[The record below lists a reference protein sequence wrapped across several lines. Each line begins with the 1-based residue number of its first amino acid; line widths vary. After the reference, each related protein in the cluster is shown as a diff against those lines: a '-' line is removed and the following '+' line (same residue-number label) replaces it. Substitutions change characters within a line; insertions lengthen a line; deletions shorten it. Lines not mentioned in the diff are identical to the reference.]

1 MQHLQSILSVTF
13 PFFAL
18 VLCGYVA
25 ARRGL
30 MPIESI
36 PGLSTFVLYF
46 ALSAMLFRFG
56 SAIPI
61 GQLLDI
67 PLAVLYSVVAV
78 MLVTVTVVASRNE
91 RIGIK
96 DAAFGAMAAVFSN
109 SGFMGIP
116 LLLALLGEKAVGIII
131 VTLFID
137 QMLISPL
144 CMSIAYV
151 QSTTGQSRS
160 LSALLLSS
168 VRSLRGA
175 ALNPMLW
182 SIVAGVLFGLSGLTL
197 PEPVWKTIDLLSD
210 AASPVALFTIGA
222 ILARNA
228 LKTTHRSPLMDY
240 VPVALTKLFVHP
252 LLIFLGA
259 CVAEELGYPLDV
271 QTFAIIILI
280 AALPSA
286 SNVSMLAERFGADS
300 GRIASIIMVSTVLSF
315 FTFSGMV
322 WVLGIR
328 VPGG

>member
-18 VLCGYVA
+18 VLCGYMAV
-25 ARRGL
+25 RRGL
-30 MPIESI
+30 LPIESI
-36 PGLSTFVLYF
+36 PGLSIFVLYF
-46 ALSAMLFRFG
+46 ALSAMLFHFG
-56 SAIPI
+56 SATPI
-61 GQLLDI
+61 GQLLDV
-67 PLAVLYSVVAV
+67 PLAVLYTVCSVV
-78 MLVTVTVVASRNE
+78 LVTVTVVASRNE

-96 DAAFGAMAAVFSN
+96 DAAFGAMASVFSN

-151 QSTTGQSRS
+151 QSNTGQSRS
-160 LSALLLSS
+160 MSALFLSC

-175 ALNPMLW
+175 ALNPLLW
-182 SIVAGVLFGLSGLTL
+182 SILAGVLFGLSGLSLT
-197 PEPVWKTIDLLSD
+197 EPVRKTIDLLSD
-210 AASPVALFTIGA
+210 AASPVALFTLGA

-228 LKTTHRSPLMDY
+228 VKATHRSPLMDY
-240 VPVALTKLFVHP
+240 VPVALAKLFVHP

-259 CVAEELGYPLDV
+259 CVAEWLGFPLDA
-271 QTFAIIILI
+271 QTFTIIVLI

-322 WVLGIR
+322 WVLG
-328 VPGG
+328 VSL

>member
-25 ARRGL
+25 TRRGL
-30 MPIESI
+30 LPIESI

-56 SAIPI
+56 SATPI
-61 GQLLDI
+61 GQLFDV
-67 PLAVLYSVVAV
+67 PLAVLYSVSGVV
-78 MLVTVTVVASRNE
+78 LVTVTVVTSRNE

-137 QMLISPL
+137 QILISPL
-144 CMSIAYV
+144 CMSIAHV
-151 QSTTGQSRS
+151 QSNTGQPRS
-160 LSALLLSS
+160 MSALLLAS

-182 SIVAGVLFGLSGLTL
+182 SIVAGVLFGMSSLTL
-197 PEPVWKTIDLLSD
+197 PDPVWKTIDLLSD

-228 LKTTHRSPLMDY
+228 VKATHRSLLMDY
-240 VPVALTKLFVHP
+240 VPVALVKLFIHP

-259 CVAEELGYPLDV
+259 RVADGLGFPLDA
-271 QTFAIIILI
+271 QTFTIIILI

-322 WVLGIR
+322 WVLG
-328 VPGG
+328 VHPSAN